1 MKEANKLAGIP
12 FVGIIDPLRYA
23 EAEVVSPKIRRVIAR
38 NPSNFTF
45 TGTGTY
51 LVGNSTDVAVID
63 PGPDLPEHRTA
74 LLRAIEG
81 QKVRAIVITHCHS
94 DHVGLA
100 AWLREET
107 GAPTV
112 AWKPHG
118 AVGQL
123 DNDEDIKVMQSLAP
137 PPKTEEEKE
146 KEREIA
152 RAAGLDPDDLEIRE
166 SVDLEFEPD
175 VRVGDGE
182 VAAHGDGWTLIG
194 IHTPGHTSNH
204 MCVAFG
210 EEKALFTG
218 DHIMGW
224 STTVVS
230 PPDGDMR
237 DYMESVKKLQLRD
250 DKILWPT
257 HGSPVTDPQPFLQ
270 AYYEHRLGREA
281 QVLACVAQGVNTVAP
296 MVRQMYAAV
305 IPELHIPAAR
315 SVLSHLTQLVQD
327 GRLSVLGDGPARLSS
342 TYELG

>member
-1 MKEANKLAGIP
+1 MAGIP

-51 LVGNSTDVAVID
+51 LVGNATDVAVID

-123 DNDEDIKVMQSLAP
+123 DNDDDIKVMQSLAP

-166 SVDLEFEPD
+166 SVALEFEPD

-204 MCVAFG
+204 MCVAFE

-237 DYMESVKKLQLRD
+237 DYMASVKKLQFRD

-257 HGSPVTDPQPFLQ
+257 HGSPVTDPQPFLL

-327 GRLSVLGDGPARLSS
+327 GRLSVLGGGPARLSS

>member
-1 MKEANKLAGIP
+1 MAGIP

-51 LVGNSTDVAVID
+51 LVGNATDVAVID
-63 PGPDLPEHRTA
+63 PGPDLPEHRNA

-204 MCVAFG
+204 MCVAFE

-257 HGSPVTDPQPFLQ
+257 HGSPVTDPQPFLR

-327 GRLSVLGDGPARLSS
+327 GRLSVLGGGPARLSS

>member
-1 MKEANKLAGIP
+1 MAGIP

-38 NPSNFTF
+38 NPSHFTF

-51 LVGNSTDVAVID
+51 LVGNATDVAVID

-182 VAAHGDGWTLIG
+182 VAAHGDGWTLMG

-204 MCVAFG
+204 MCVAFE

-237 DYMESVKKLQLRD
+237 DYMASVKKLQLRD

-257 HGSPVTDPQPFLQ
+257 HGSPVTDPQPFLR

-327 GRLSVLGDGPARLSS
+327 GRLSVLGGGPARLSS

>member
-1 MKEANKLAGIP
+1 MAGIP

-51 LVGNSTDVAVID
+51 LVGNATDVAVID

-81 QKVRAIVITHCHS
+81 QRVRAIVITHCHS

-100 AWLREET
+100 SWLREET

-123 DNDEDIKVMQSLAP
+123 DNDDDIKVMQSLAP
-137 PPKTEEEKE
+137 PPKTEEEKA

-204 MCVAFG
+204 MCVAFE

-237 DYMESVKKLQLRD
+237 DYMESVRKLQLRD

-270 AYYEHRLGREA
+270 AYYEHRLAREA

-327 GRLSVLGDGPARLSS
+327 GRLSVLDGGPARLSS

>member
-1 MKEANKLAGIP
+1 MAGIP

-51 LVGNSTDVAVID
+51 LVGNATDVAVID

-204 MCVAFG
+204 MCVAFE

-257 HGSPVTDPQPFLQ
+257 HGSPVTDPQPFLR
-270 AYYEHRLGREA
+270 AYYEHRLAREA
-281 QVLACVAQGVNTVAP
+281 QVLACVAEGVNTVAP

-327 GRLSVLGDGPARLSS
+327 GRLSVLDGGPARLSS
-342 TYELG
+342 TYELR

>member
-1 MKEANKLAGIP
+1 MAGIP

-51 LVGNSTDVAVID
+51 LVGNATDVAVID

-123 DNDEDIKVMQSLAP
+123 DNDDDIKVMQSLAP

-204 MCVAFG
+204 MCVAFE

-257 HGSPVTDPQPFLQ
+257 HGSPVTDPQPFLR

-327 GRLSVLGDGPARLSS
+327 GRLSVLDGGPARLSS